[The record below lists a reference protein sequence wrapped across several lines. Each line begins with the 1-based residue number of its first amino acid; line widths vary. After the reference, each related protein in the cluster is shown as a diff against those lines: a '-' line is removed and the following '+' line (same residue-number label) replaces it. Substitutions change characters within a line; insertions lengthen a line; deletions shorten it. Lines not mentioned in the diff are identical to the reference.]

1 MALFIGFLIIVGL
14 LFWAIK
20 LKPLGIIL
28 CSLFV
33 YLLISSNDVKEVKV
47 PDVVG
52 LETEEAIKTI
62 KTLSHGNSLT
72 QGSNQSKYHVLQLLG
87 YR

>member
-14 LFWAIK
+14 LVWAIK

-33 YLLISSNDVKEVKV
+33 YLLISRDNTPQTEIGWIMLVIMAAGMTVNIVKKRNRDRDINRDDEWYLK
-47 PDVVG
+47 
-52 LETEEAIKTI
+52 
-62 KTLSHGNSLT
+62 
-72 QGSNQSKYHVLQLLG
+72 
-87 YR
+87 

>member
-14 LFWAIK
+14 LVWAIK

-33 YLLISSNDVKEVKV
+33 YLLISRNNTPQTEIGWIMLVIMAAGMTVNIVKKRNRDRDINRDDEWYLK
-47 PDVVG
+47 
-52 LETEEAIKTI
+52 
-62 KTLSHGNSLT
+62 
-72 QGSNQSKYHVLQLLG
+72 
-87 YR
+87 